1 MGALFSYERVIQ
13 LARKLTPLQAEYI
26 KQERRIKSFV
36 RRATKRG
43 FIFPEN
49 VIPERPKRITQKAI
63 ERLRE
68 MTAPSLYKEAQY
80 VEPSTGEVVSGY
92 QGRKSERRRAARK
105 GRRKGKTY
113 KGTRYEQ
120 YGMPEEP
127 TSPKPYLATETP
139 DVYSDAVI
147 KNFKR
152 ILAQF
157 NAKGAGVLSEWID
170 HLIKNFGKHEVAI
183 MLEAGAQMGLVI
195 TYDVVYAEQLTRQ
208 YMSDMVQYI
217 ASIEPEDV
225 DSFGQEFYDALEE
238 DDGFSTY

>member
-13 LARKLTPLQAEYI
+13 MARNLTPLQAEYI
-26 KQERRIKSFV
+26 KQEKRIKSFV

-49 VIPERPKRITQKAI
+49 VIPKRPKRITQKAV

-92 QGRKSERRRAARK
+92 QGRKSERKRASKKGQRTRQQRKQRRADK
-105 GRRKGKTY
+105 
-113 KGTRYEQ
+113 
-120 YGMPEEP
+120 YGLPEEP
-127 TSPKPYLATETP
+127 ISYHEDT
-139 DVYSDAVI
+139 YSSEDFYADAVI
-147 KNFKR
+147 SNFKD
-152 ILAQF
+152 ILTKY
-157 NAKGAGVLSEWID
+157 NARGAGVLIKWID
-170 HLIKNFGKHEVAI
+170 ELIFKYGKADVAN
-183 MLEAGAQMGLVI
+183 MLETGANYGVII

-208 YMSDMVQYI
+208 YMADMVRYL
-217 ASIEPEDV
+217 SSMETEDAE
-225 DSFGQEFYDALEE
+225 SYGQEFYDALEE